1 MKEQRAKI
9 VLEALKERGMSKYR
23 LREKSGIGMSIINK
37 IIKADGYHMKSF
49 DKVAEVLGI
58 EVEFFLQDFPC
69 LTEGDRCTK
78 QCDAC
83 KFVENG
89 IKNHGQ

>member
-1 MKEQRAKI
+1 MKKQRAEI
-9 VLEALKERGMSKYR
+9 VKKALKERGMSKYM
-23 LREKSGIGMSIINK
+23 LRAKSSVGMSIINK

-58 EVEFFLQDFPC
+58 EANYFLQDFPC

-78 QCDAC
+78 QCEAC
-83 KFVENG
+83 KSFENG
-89 IKNHGQ
+89 IINEKY